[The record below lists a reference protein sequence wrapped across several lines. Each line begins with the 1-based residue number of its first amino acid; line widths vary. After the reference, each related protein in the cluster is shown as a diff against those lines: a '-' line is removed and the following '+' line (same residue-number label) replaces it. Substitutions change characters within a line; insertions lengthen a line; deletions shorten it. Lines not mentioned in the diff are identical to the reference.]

1 MTNPWIR
8 IMRPFN
14 CFLIT
19 MCAIVGIMVSN
30 PESFQVVSQLLDH
43 LPTLIMIFVGGWALS
58 ASAMV
63 LNDYFDIEVD
73 KINDPKRP
81 IPSGEITPK
90 QALTFGIVLIAI
102 GILMGIGIDLYEFFN
117 NGSESQIGV
126 SIVTAVICAIMAAAY
141 TKYMKRFSIIG
152 NLAVS
157 IGVWMGFLYG
167 DLVLDFEISVLTQCM
182 GAAAFFLNFGREVS
196 KGIMDVEGDRE
207 NNVSTVATAL
217 GAKWTA
223 IIASAIIFLAIPV
236 SIIPIFVAGASWVY
250 LFSINIIQALVIAV
264 CIWMLIDNRPETIK
278 RIKYVVLVTMLL
290 ALIAF
295 SLEAF
300 LGGFVV
306 DPIFP

>member
-1 MTNPWIR
+1 MINPWIR

-14 CFLIT
+14 CFLLT

-30 PESFQVVSQLLDH
+30 PEEFYSVSDLLGH
-43 LPTLIMIFVGGWALS
+43 LPTLVMIFIGGWALS

-90 QALTFGIVLIAI
+90 QALTFGIILIAV
-102 GILMGIGIDLYEFFN
+102 GILMGIGIDLFEN
-117 NGSESQIGV
+117 IRHGSQFGV

-141 TKYMKRFSIIG
+141 TKYMKRFSIVG
-152 NLAVS
+152 NMAVS

-167 DLVLDFEISVLTQCM
+167 DLVFDFMPEVLPQCM

-196 KGIMDVEGDRE
+196 KGIMDIEGDRE
-207 NNVSTVATAL
+207 NKVTTVATAL
-217 GAKWTA
+217 GSKWTA

-250 LFSINIIQALVIAV
+250 LFSINVIQALVLAV
-264 CIWMLIDNRPETIK
+264 SIWLLIDHKPATIK
-278 RIKYVVLVTMLL
+278 KIKYVVLVTMLL

-300 LGGFVV
+300 LGGYVV
-306 DPIFP
+306 DSIIPVV